1 MIHCLGAKGETAMK
15 RLHYILLLWI
25 AAVLLAGCALT
36 PESVLDVVAPS
47 ETPLPG
53 SDLVFSGV
61 VESTPEPVY
70 LTYSEM
76 DGNFCPF
83 WADKDGDR
91 MVVSLTQL
99 CLISKDGRPAP
110 AEIRRLYNEDGSTG
124 VVITLREGL
133 VCSDGFPLTAD
144 DLLFTY
150 YVLADEDYDG
160 PAGIKTLPIRGLPA
174 YWNGIDPDM
183 YSKYVFLYDE
193 IYKNGNYDSDLRDAV
208 DKARSELQRQGVAEA
223 RWMDNATYRNACG
236 ALDNYD
242 SARAEEIRTAIEQA
256 WRKDSDALV
265 DYIMTHYSTTITMN
279 TDYSIDE
286 IWETKGLQ
294 IMCAMRERLVGEL
307 REDKTFVSLSGKT
320 WNLVDEFPT
329 ADDMYE
335 EMYALYKGDAEQYWA
350 IEGVGRPSMLDAVEN
365 EIVRRWAA
373 EDPDWRGT
381 VESISGIERL
391 DDRTVAVTLEYCDDA
406 VERSLTDI
414 YVTPLHVYGN
424 MEHFDPESNSF
435 GFTKGDLRQVKINSK
450 IALGAGEFVYKA
462 TDFRTVYFTASETY
476 WHGKSATEQIILSK
490 MPEPSSEPDM
500 TDNGMEENIIPA
512 ETPASE
518 G

>member
-1 MIHCLGAKGETAMK
+1 MIHCLSAKGETAMK

-61 VESTPEPVY
+61 VETTPEPVY

-110 AEIRRLYNEDGSTG
+110 SEIRRLYNEDGSTS

-193 IYKNGNYDSDLRDAV
+193 IYKNGNYDSDLRDDV

-329 ADDMYE
+329 ADDLYE
-335 EMYALYKGDAEQYWA
+335 EMYALYKGDAEQY
-350 IEGVGRPSMLDAVEN
+350 
-365 EIVRRWAA
+365 
-373 EDPDWRGT
+373 
-381 VESISGIERL
+381 
-391 DDRTVAVTLEYCDDA
+391 
-406 VERSLTDI
+406 
-414 YVTPLHVYGN
+414 
-424 MEHFDPESNSF
+424 
-435 GFTKGDLRQVKINSK
+435 
-450 IALGAGEFVYKA
+450 
-462 TDFRTVYFTASETY
+462 
-476 WHGKSATEQIILSK
+476 
-490 MPEPSSEPDM
+490 
-500 TDNGMEENIIPA
+500 
-512 ETPASE
+512 
-518 G
+518 